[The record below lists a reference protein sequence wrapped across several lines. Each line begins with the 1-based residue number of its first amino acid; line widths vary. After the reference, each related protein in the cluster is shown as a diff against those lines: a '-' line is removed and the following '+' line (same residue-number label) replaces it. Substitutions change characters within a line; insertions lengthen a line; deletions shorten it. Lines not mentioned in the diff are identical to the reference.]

1 MTEIFLLNIQIIV
14 FFGKLG
20 VKEMTEVEK
29 EEMGFN
35 ARENLTWAL

>member
-1 MTEIFLLNIQIIV
+1 MTEIFLLNIQVIV
-14 FFGKLG
+14 FWKKGV
-20 VKEMTEVEK
+20 VKEMAEVEK